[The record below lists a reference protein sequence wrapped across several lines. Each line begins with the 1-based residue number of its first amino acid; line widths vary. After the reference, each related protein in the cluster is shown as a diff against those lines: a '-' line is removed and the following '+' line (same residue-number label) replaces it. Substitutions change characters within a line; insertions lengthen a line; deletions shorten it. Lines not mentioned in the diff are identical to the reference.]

1 MEVFV
6 TDLLS
11 LFLTKIYVLSLI
23 YFCLG
28 NKKNQSSKGIV
39 PEPLSVFLFSKQ
51 PEWVS
56 LVHPLTPHATH
67 LPWSQSTE
75 TV

>member
-11 LFLTKIYVLSLI
+11 LFLTKTYALPLI
-23 YFCLG
+23 YSYLG
-28 NKKNQSSKGIV
+28 NKRNQSSKGIV

-51 PEWVS
+51 PVWVS
-56 LVHPLTPHATH
+56 LVHPLTPNATH
-67 LPWSQSTE
+67 LP
-75 TV
+75 